1 MEFKQLTKQLHK
13 KKINKLL
20 PLFLYINS
28 NTMSNGK
35 SADEKEK
42 KENNH
47 QGRNNIKSAA
57 DLLLKGGTLLSSSCV
72 KCGGVQV
79 RYKEETVC
87 VSCGRKIKEMSNG
100 FQQMEEEQ
108 QQQQQQQ
115 QHSIPDSNLSKESK
129 VPTIFDA
136 HITNISYSKIITD
149 KINFLIS
156 TLENDNDILI
166 QDTKLDLISK
176 YLEVL
181 DKLNIISRSNSGNKE
196 S

>member
-1 MEFKQLTKQLHK
+1 
-13 KKINKLL
+13 
-20 PLFLYINS
+20 
-28 NTMSNGK
+28 MSNGK
-35 SADEKEK
+35 SADEKE

-57 DLLLKGGTLLSSSCV
+57 DLLLKGGTLLSSSCAE
-72 KCGGVQV
+72 CGGVQV

-87 VSCGRKIKEMSNG
+87 VSCGRKIKEMSNET
-100 FQQMEEEQ
+100 QPIEEEKQ
-108 QQQQQQQ
+108 QQHHQ
-115 QHSIPDSNLSKESK
+115 QHSIQDSHLPKESK

-181 DKLNIISRSNSGNKE
+181 DKLNIISRTNSSNKE

>member
-1 MEFKQLTKQLHK
+1 
-13 KKINKLL
+13 
-20 PLFLYINS
+20 
-28 NTMSNGK
+28 MSNDK

-42 KENNH
+42 NENH
-47 QGRNNIKSAA
+47 HGRNNIKSAA
-57 DLLLKGGTLLSSSCV
+57 DLLLKGGTLLSSSCA

-87 VSCGRKIKEMSNG
+87 VSCGRKIKEMSNDL
-100 FQQMEEEQ
+100 QQMEEE
-108 QQQQQQQ
+108 QQQQQQ

-136 HITNISYSKIITD
+136 HITNISYTKILTD

-181 DKLNIISRSNSGNKE
+181 DKLKIISRSNSSNKE

>member
-1 MEFKQLTKQLHK
+1 
-13 KKINKLL
+13 
-20 PLFLYINS
+20 
-28 NTMSNGK
+28 MSNGK
-35 SADEKEK
+35 SANEKE

-57 DLLLKGGTLLSSSCV
+57 DLLLKGGTLLSSSCA

-100 FQQMEEEQ
+100 LQQMEEEQ

-115 QHSIPDSNLSKESK
+115 QQHSIQDSHLPKESK
-129 VPTIFDA
+129 VTTVFDSG
-136 HITNISYSKIITD
+136 ITNTPYNTKIIIE
-149 KINFLIS
+149 KINFLIT

-166 QDTKLDLISK
+166 QDTKLDLILK
-176 YLEVL
+176 YLEIL
-181 DKLNIISRSNSGNKE
+181 DKLKIISSNSSSSNSNNSSSNSKE
-196 S
+196 T